1 MAGRGRGRP
10 GALSS
15 VSVLVIDDSQSMRE
29 LLKTILRELGVG
41 KIVQA
46 TDGADGI
53 VALRDHK
60 PDLVFVDWMMSPL
73 DGYDFVKLVRT
84 APDSPNRT
92 IPIVMLTGHTEIQR
106 VRAARDV
113 GVTEFLAKPVSARSV
128 AQRIE
133 SIIHRDRPFVQ
144 TKSFFGPDRRR
155 KSDSFDGPERRG
167 RTAHSERII
176 SPAELTSLLA
186 EET

>member
-1 MAGRGRGRP
+1 
-10 GALSS
+10 
-15 VSVLVIDDSQSMRE
+15 MRE

-60 PDLVFVDWMMSPL
+60 PDLVFVDWMMSPV
-73 DGYDFVKLVRT
+73 DGYDFVKSVRT

-113 GVTEFLAKPVSARSV
+113 GVTEFLAKPVSVRSV

-133 SIIHRDRPFVQ
+133 SIIHRDRRFVQ
-144 TKSFFGPDRRR
+144 TKSYFGPDRRR
-155 KSDSFDGPERRG
+155 RSDSFDGPERRD
-167 RTAHSERII
+167 RAAKNERII

-186 EET
+186 EESPS